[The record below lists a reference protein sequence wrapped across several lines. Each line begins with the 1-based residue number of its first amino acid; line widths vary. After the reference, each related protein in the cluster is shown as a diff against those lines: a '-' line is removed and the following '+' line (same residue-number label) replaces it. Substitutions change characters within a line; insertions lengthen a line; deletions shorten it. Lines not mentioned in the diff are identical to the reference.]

1 MDDEETLAINL
12 KLFKLIGFYQI
23 IDPNSPTLFGYN
35 IYKLVNCVLIVITT
49 TITVVGMSGNVIGAD
64 DLEDHDFKDLQLLF
78 YIGCMTIV
86 YVKLIMVMRHSEQIF
101 HLFTV
106 TRKSFLTSKHCK
118 KNWHKIVNCGRQ
130 FRRIFPFYFF
140 FFFMTGILWTSMPV
154 IINNYTDI
162 GKVQNDMSVG
172 RKRNIV
178 NLRFPVSVSTY
189 NTFYGVFFSVECLLV
204 SYCTFGLVTFDL
216 FLIALLLITSGH
228 YEVVSSAYESFD
240 FKSKHKNGNFI
251 F

>member
-1 MDDEETLAINL
+1 
-12 KLFKLIGFYQI
+12 
-23 IDPNSPTLFGYN
+23 
-35 IYKLVNCVLIVITT
+35 
-49 TITVVGMSGNVIGAD
+49 MSGNVFGTD
-64 DLEDHDFKDLQLLF
+64 GRVDHDFKDLQLLF

-86 YVKLIMVMRHSEQIF
+86 NVKLIMVMCNSEQIF
-101 HLFTV
+101 YLFTV
-106 TRKSFLTSKHCK
+106 VHKSFLTSEHCK

-130 FRRIFPFYFF
+130 FRRIFPFYLF
-140 FFFMTGILWTSMPV
+140 FFFMTGILWTTMPV
-154 IINNYTDI
+154 IVNNYTAI
-162 GKVQNDMSVG
+162 GEIQNDSSTS

-178 NLRFPVSVSTY
+178 NLRFPVTVSTY

-204 SYCTFGLVTFDL
+204 SYCTFGLVTYDL

-228 YEVVSSAYESFD
+228 YEIVSSAYENFD